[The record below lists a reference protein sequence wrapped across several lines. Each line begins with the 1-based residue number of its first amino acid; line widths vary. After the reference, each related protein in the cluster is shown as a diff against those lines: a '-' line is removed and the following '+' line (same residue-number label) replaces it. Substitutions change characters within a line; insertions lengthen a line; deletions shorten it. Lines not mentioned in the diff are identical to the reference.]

1 MIFRFPHAI
10 AVALSLLIIS
20 TPAWAQSEG
29 TLTGVVRD
37 ATNAGSPGATVAA
50 TSQPTRDERTAT
62 TGADGSYSLSLPPG
76 TYTVAIA
83 LPGFRRVTQTVE
95 ITAGGSRQLDATL
108 EAALTE
114 EVTVTATKR
123 EQTLLD
129 VPFSVAAPTEEI
141 LRLRGVDDIEGIAAN
156 VAGLTVQNLGPG
168 QSQVAI
174 RGVSAGQI
182 VRDQPG
188 VKEQVGVYLDESAVS
203 LSLFTPDLD
212 LFDTNRVEVLRGPQ
226 GTLFGSGSL
235 TGTVRYITNQ
245 PERNVTKGFAEFDLK
260 FVNGGGAGGDAKVG
274 FNAPL
279 GTKAAVRAVAYHDRI
294 AGFIDAV
301 QPDRSVREDVN
312 DGYRTGFRAAAR
324 LEPNDRFTITP
335 RVVYQRVAMDGWNR
349 IDAFNIVANPFTTTR
364 PAVTLGEREQF
375 TQLQETFDDDFVL
388 ADVNLTYR
396 FGDDLSLTSV
406 TSYTYRDLLV
416 VRDSTA
422 LTASVTGGTI
432 GLPQNVYTL
441 DAPLDDATTAKVWTQ
456 EVRVAGTGRRFPWVL
471 GGFVSHT
478 DRQYGQNLLVAGFEQ
493 ATGIPTTGLRA
504 PRDVLFFSDL
514 GYNLN
519 QFALFGEGTYAVN
532 NAFSLT
538 GGLRY
543 YHFDED
549 KEQVF
554 DGIFAHD
561 NTGTAIV
568 SQPGSTDA
576 NDIAPRFIATYK
588 IAPTSNL
595 NAQVSKGFRL
605 GGIDDPLNVPAC
617 TPSDLA
623 TFGGQG
629 NWIDESVWNYE
640 VGLKTRVLNGA
651 GAFSV
656 AGFYMD
662 IRDLQATVTAGSC
675 SSRVVFNVPKARSQG
690 IEIEFEA
697 GAERAR
703 QLRDLHAL
711 QRLRIAVDAHV
722 DRSGRQR
729 HRRVGHRRRG
739 AAADRPEVPAGRGGD
754 VPVGS
759 AAGFARVRDGHLPAH
774 RVAVHAG
781 RRPGSR
787 HARPAVV
794 RRQHDWRAADPI
806 HVHVQSRAAGLRSG
820 QPPRGSPAQ
829 QLGRG
834 ALSEQRVRRAR
845 PAVLRPRAWHAGSH
859 RLPDQPASYLRDF
872 HEGRLLGSGNAH
884 RLGSMFQDV
893 VGDLSANHGRGIARA
908 AEVHAAVRAR
918 GDAFLRH
925 VRDPR

>member
-1 MIFRFPHAI
+1 MISRFPHAI

-20 TPAWAQSEG
+20 TPAWAQSDG
-29 TLTGVVRD
+29 KLTGVVRD
-37 ATNAGSPGATVAA
+37 ATSAGLPGAIVAA
-50 TSQPTRDERTAT
+50 TSQSTKDYRTAT
-62 TGADGSYSLSLPPG
+62 TSVDGSYSLSLPPG
-76 TYTVAIA
+76 TYTVTIT
-83 LPGFRRVTQTVE
+83 LPGFRRVTQTVD
-95 ITAGGSRQLDATL
+95 ITAGGSRQLDSTL

-141 LRLRGVDDIEGIAAN
+141 LRRRGVDDIEGVAAN

-245 PERNVTKGFAEFDLK
+245 PEMNLTKGFAEFDLNA
-260 FVNGGGAGGDAKVG
+260 VNGGGVGGDAKAG
-274 FNAPL
+274 LNAPL
-279 GTKAAVRAVAYHDRI
+279 GTKAALRVVAYYDRI

-301 QPDRSVREDVN
+301 QPDLSVRKDVN
-312 DGYRTGFRAAAR
+312 GGYRTGFRAAVR
-324 LEPNDRFTITP
+324 LDPNDRFSITP
-335 RVVYQRVAMDGWNR
+335 RVVYQRASMDGWNR
-349 IDAFNIVANPFTTTR
+349 IDSFNIVANPFTTTR
-364 PAVTLGEREQF
+364 PAVSLGEREQF
-375 TQLQETFDDDFVL
+375 TQLQEDFDDDFVL
-388 ADVNLTYR
+388 TDVNLTYR

-406 TSYTYRDLLV
+406 TSYTYRDLVV
-416 VRDSTA
+416 VRDATA
-422 LTASVTGGTI
+422 LTASITGGTI

-456 EVRVAGTGRRFPWVL
+456 EVRVAGTGRRFPWVV
-471 GGFVSHT
+471 GGFFSHT

-493 ATGIPTTGLRA
+493 ATGIPTAGLRA

-532 NAFSLT
+532 SEFSLT

-549 KEQVF
+549 KEQIF

-568 SQPGSTDA
+568 SQPGSTGA
-576 NDIAPRFIATYK
+576 NDIAPRFIASYK
-588 IAPTSNL
+588 VAPTSNL

-605 GGIDDPLNVPAC
+605 GGINDPLNVPLC
-617 TPSDLA
+617 SPSDLA
-623 TFGGQG
+623 TFGNRD

-640 VGLKTRVLNGA
+640 VGLKTRVLKGA

-697 GAERAR
+697 APNEHFDLAISTIFNDSELRSTLTSTDPAGNVSVVSGIEEGERLPTVPTF
-703 QLRDLHAL
+703 QL
-711 QRLRIAVDAHV
+711 
-722 DRSGRQR
+722 
-729 HRRVGHRRRG
+729 
-739 AAADRPEVPAGRGGD
+739 AAAATFQWEVRAGSLAYVTGTYQHLGSRFTQVGDQDLGTLNMLSFGANTIGAPLTQSTFTYDPE
-754 VPVGS
+754 
-759 AAGFARVRDGHLPAH
+759 LPAYDLVNL
-774 RVAVHAG
+774 R
-781 RRPGSR
+781 
-787 HARPAVV
+787 
-794 RRQHDWRAADPI
+794 
-806 HVHVQSRAAGLRSG
+806 AGLRRNNWDVALYLNNVFDERALLSFDRE
-820 QPPRGSPAQ
+820 RGT
-829 QLGRG
+829 L
-834 ALSEQRVRRAR
+834 AR
-845 PAVLRPRAWHAGSH
+845 IGFLTNQPRAFGIST
-859 RLPDQPASYLRDF
+859 RFDF
-872 HEGRLLGSGNAH
+872 
-884 RLGSMFQDV
+884 
-893 VGDLSANHGRGIARA
+893 
-908 AEVHAAVRAR
+908 
-918 GDAFLRH
+918 
-925 VRDPR
+925 

>member
-1 MIFRFPHAI
+1 MSRFPRAI

-20 TPAWAQSEG
+20 TPAWAQSQG

-50 TSQPTRDERTAT
+50 TSQPTKDERTAT

-76 TYTVAIA
+76 TYTVAIT
-83 LPGFRRVTQTVE
+83 LPGFRRVTQTVD

-108 EAALTE
+108 EAALAE
-114 EVTVTATKR
+114 AVTVTATKR

-129 VPFSVAAPTEEI
+129 VPFSVAAPTGET
-141 LRLRGVDDIEGIAAN
+141 LRLRGVDDLEGIAAN

-245 PERNVTKGFAEFDLK
+245 PERNITKGFAEFDLK

-274 FNAPL
+274 FNTPL
-279 GTKAAVRAVAYHDRI
+279 GTRAAVRAVAYHDRI

-301 QPDRSVREDVN
+301 QPDEAVREDVN
-312 DGYRTGFRAAAR
+312 DGYRTGFRAAVR
-324 LEPNDRFTITP
+324 LEPNDRLSITP
-335 RVVYQRVAMDGWNR
+335 RVVYQRVAMNGWNR
-349 IDAFNIVANPFTTTR
+349 VDAFNIVANPFTTTR

-375 TQLQETFDDDFVL
+375 TQIQEDFDDDFVL

-396 FGDDLSLTSV
+396 FGDALALTSV
-406 TSYTYRDLLV
+406 TSYTYRDILV

-441 DAPLDDATTAKVWTQ
+441 DAPLNDATTAKVWTQ
-456 EVRVAGTGRRFPWVL
+456 EVRVAGSGRRFPWVL
-471 GGFVSHT
+471 GAFASHM
-478 DRQYGQNLLVAGFEQ
+478 DRQYGQNLPVAGFEQ

-514 GYNLN
+514 GYDLN

-532 NAFSLT
+532 DELSLT

-561 NTGTAIV
+561 NTGTAVV

-576 NDIAPRFIATYK
+576 NDVAPRFIATYK
-588 IAPTSNL
+588 IAPTANL

-605 GGIDDPLNVPAC
+605 GGINDPLNTPAC
-617 TPSDLA
+617 TPADLA

-629 NWIDESVWNYE
+629 NWLDESVWNYE

-690 IEIEFEA
+690 IELEFEA
-697 GAERAR
+697 APNEHVNFAISTIFNDSELRSTLTSTDPAGNVTIVSGIEEGERLPTVPKF
-703 QLRDLHAL
+703 QL
-711 QRLRIAVDAHV
+711 
-722 DRSGRQR
+722 
-729 HRRVGHRRRG
+729 
-739 AAADRPEVPAGRGGD
+739 AAAATYQWQVRP
-754 VPVGS
+754 GS
-759 AAGFARVRDGHLPAH
+759 LGVRDGHLPAR

-787 HARPAVV
+787 HAQSAVV
-794 RRQHDWRAADPI
+794 RREHDRRAADTI
-806 HVHVQSRAAGLRSG
+806 HVLRTMPSCRPTIWSTSAGGCGATTGTWRS
-820 QPPRGSPAQ
+820 
-829 QLGRG
+829 
-834 ALSEQRVRRAR
+834 
-845 PAVLRPRAWHAGSH
+845 
-859 RLPDQPASYLRDF
+859 
-872 HEGRLLGSGNAH
+872 
-884 RLGSMFQDV
+884 
-893 VGDLSANHGRGIARA
+893 I
-908 AEVHAAVRAR
+908 
-918 GDAFLRH
+918 
-925 VRDPR
+925 